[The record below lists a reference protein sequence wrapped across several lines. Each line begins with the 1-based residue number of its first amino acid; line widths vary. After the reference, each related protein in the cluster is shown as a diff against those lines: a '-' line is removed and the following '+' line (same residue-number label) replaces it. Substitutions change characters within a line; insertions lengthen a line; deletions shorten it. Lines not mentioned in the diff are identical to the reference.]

1 MRHYC
6 AFKSISLTSKII
18 YVCDCTLPGFFV
30 LSVFSKQEVLDALEV
45 ELAPLGAGE
54 GWLLDCWSS
63 LVGEPVSLLW
73 PLLNEDNWRE
83 IQLRVSIERYYNNN

>member
-1 MRHYC
+1 M
-6 AFKSISLTSKII
+6 
-18 YVCDCTLPGFFV
+18 

-63 LVGEPVSLLW
+63 LVGEPVRLLW
-73 PLLNEDNWRE
+73 PLLSEDNWRE
-83 IQLRVSIERYYNNN
+83 IQLGVSIERENDYNNNRQRSGRY